1 MRGVLAPLTKL
12 MVFTLVTAMATGV
25 LAMTIANTSLGS
37 RSDYL
42 ARFTDVSGLLVGDDV
57 RIAGVRVGS
66 VDSIRIV
73 DRRLAEVGFT
83 VDKAVQLPV
92 SVTASVLYRNLIG
105 QRYLSL
111 ERSAG
116 PVGQFLP
123 PGGTIPIEHTTP
135 PLNLTA
141 LFNGF
146 KPLLI
151 GLDPTQINKLSFEIV
166 QVLQGQGGTVEN
178 LLASTSSLTRD
189 IADRDRVVGQVIDNL
204 NAVLATVNSRDKE
217 LSGLI
222 LQLQR
227 LVSGLAAD
235 RKPIGDAISSIDNL
249 ATSTAGLVGDAR
261 PPLRDDVAAL
271 GKLSGT
277 LAGSQQTI
285 DGVLKFLPQ
294 KLNTLSR
301 TGSYGSWFNFYVC
314 GIEGTVTVPVAN
326 APLVVPLTS
335 PPPAARCTQ

>member
-1 MRGVLAPLTKL
+1 MRAVLAPLTKL
-12 MVFTLVTAMATGV
+12 LVFTLVTALATGV
-25 LAMTIANTSLGS
+25 LAMTIANTSFGS
-37 RSDYL
+37 RSEYL

-57 RIAGVRVGS
+57 RIAGVKVGS

-73 DRRLAEVGFT
+73 ERRLAEVGFT
-83 VDKAVQLPV
+83 VDEDVRLPT

-111 ERSAG
+111 ERDAG
-116 PVGQFLP
+116 PVGETLA
-123 PGGTIPIEHTTP
+123 PGATIPIDRTRP
-135 PLNLTA
+135 PLNLTE

-146 KPLLI
+146 KPLLV

-166 QVLQGQGGTVEN
+166 QVLQGQGGTVES

-217 LSGLI
+217 LSALVV
-222 LQLQR
+222 QLQR

-235 RKPIGDAISSIDNL
+235 RKPIGDAISSIDLL
-249 ATSTAGLVGDAR
+249 ASSTAGLVSDAR
-261 PPLRDDVAAL
+261 PPVRDDVAAL
-271 GKLSGT
+271 GRLSAN
-277 LAGSQQTI
+277 LNDSEQTV
-285 DGVLKFLPQ
+285 DGVLKYLPD

-314 GIEGTVTVPVAN
+314 GIAGTVTVPVADD
-326 APLVVPLTS
+326 PLVVPLTT
-335 PPPAARCTQ
+335 PPPAARCRQ